1 MCPRGRT
8 APEHLFIQGRW
19 LQMLQLMLFLERPQ
33 VEAGKIYFVC
43 LEVIYS
49 LLLQGMGISGFE
61 GNVLHWWKQTL
72 LKLVSR
78 ARNSLLISLNS
89 SGFFIP
95 DFPCVALGYS
105 KPRISP
111 ADQDLANERN
121 EMWPG

>member
-1 MCPRGRT
+1 M
-8 APEHLFIQGRW
+8 APDAAVNAFLGKATSGSRKNLLSLSGGDLF
-19 LQMLQLMLFLERPQ
+19 PAP
-33 VEAGKIYFVC
+33 AGDGN
-43 LEVIYS
+43 LRD
-49 LLLQGMGISGFE
+49 GFE

-78 ARNSLLISLNS
+78 ATNSLLISLNS